1 MKTES
6 KFETHLLLAKHLKT
20 FQFNWVNL
28 FDELIENLFHSIL
41 KWPLLFMSPVLEKKK
56 SENCGNRYMSKLFEK
71 SMLLIIQSIDIS
83 AKHFVFSR
91 IVSNGT

>member
-1 MKTES
+1 MNSFLIIGQIFGEYVTMKTES

-41 KWPLLFMSPVLEKKK
+41 K
-56 SENCGNRYMSKLFEK
+56 
-71 SMLLIIQSIDIS
+71 
-83 AKHFVFSR
+83 
-91 IVSNGT
+91 